1 MKHPLIEL
9 RAPASRKREREL
21 DYIHRRIRETGE
33 ALAALVPPPG
43 AGTTPAGGEIG
54 GALREAADC
63 LRRTFRKGNRVF
75 VFGNGGSAAAAQH
88 FASELVNRLHRTRI
102 GLPALALTTDSAVLT
117 SISND
122 QDFSRVFARQLEA
135 LSRPGDVAFALSTSG
150 ASPNILEAL
159 RTARTLGL
167 TRLAL
172 LGKGGG
178 PARRQVDHAV
188 IVPSGSVPFIQ
199 EVQLLFA
206 HLIVELI
213 EPGLPARKPRTPPAS
228 PRRR

>member
-1 MKHPLIEL
+1 MKRPPAEF
-9 RAPASRKREREL
+9 RAPTPRKREHEL
-21 DYIHRRIRETGE
+21 EHIYRRIRETGE
-33 ALAALVPPPG
+33 AIASLVPPPG
-43 AGTTPAGGEIG
+43 SGTTPALGEIG

-63 LRRTFRKGNRVF
+63 LRRAFRKGNRVF
-75 VFGNGGSAAAAQH
+75 FFGNGGSAAAAQH

-135 LSRPGDVAFALSTSG
+135 LSCPGDVAFALSTSG
-150 ASPNILEAL
+150 TSPNILQAL
-159 RTARTLGL
+159 KTARTLGL

-178 PARRQVDHAV
+178 PARRHVDHAV
-188 IVPSGSVPFIQ
+188 IVPSQSVPFIQ
-199 EVQLLFA
+199 EVHLLLA

-213 EPGLPARKPRTPPAS
+213 EPDLPARKPRTAPAAS
-228 PRRR
+228 RRR